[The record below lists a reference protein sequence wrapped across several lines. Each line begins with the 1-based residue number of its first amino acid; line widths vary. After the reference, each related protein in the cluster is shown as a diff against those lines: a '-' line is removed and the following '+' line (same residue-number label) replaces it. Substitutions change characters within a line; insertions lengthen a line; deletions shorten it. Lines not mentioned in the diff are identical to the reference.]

1 MNGRYRNRNAPK
13 LGKNNTNIYNA
24 SVVIIQTDDIWGAGR
39 RRFENLAMPIRLVTG
54 LGLPLEYQKC
64 FSKIMIAAS
73 KNYMGPNANTG
84 KI

>member
-1 MNGRYRNRNAPK
+1 VKG
-13 LGKNNTNIYNA
+13 
-24 SVVIIQTDDIWGAGR
+24 GAGR

-73 KNYMGPNANTG
+73 KNYMGLNANTG
-84 KI
+84 KIEVKGLVGKKRNQCKLIREAFEQQREY